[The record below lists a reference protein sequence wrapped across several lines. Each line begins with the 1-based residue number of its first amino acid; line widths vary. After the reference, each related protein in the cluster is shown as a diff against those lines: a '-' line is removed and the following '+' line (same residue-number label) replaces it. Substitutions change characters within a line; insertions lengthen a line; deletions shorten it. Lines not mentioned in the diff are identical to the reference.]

1 MYTTIGNY
9 IFTELKS
16 STSTCESI
24 INIEIKFTNKQNVE
38 GLIKFWIYLKQK
50 EKVPFIYIV
59 DITKLIDI
67 IIVITKKDFCK
78 KATQLNIF
86 ASEGNSP

>member
-1 MYTTIGNY
+1 M
-9 IFTELKS
+9 
-16 STSTCESI
+16 
-24 INIEIKFTNKQNVE
+24 E

-78 KATQLNIF
+78 KATLLNIF
-86 ASEGNSP
+86 ASAGNSP